1 MNYSLF
7 GCAWG
12 KDTTDNKEL
21 CLLFYD
27 TEYTHNRHHK
37 LIIIESSIYKQSSVV
52 DESGNC

>member
-21 CLLFYD
+21 CLFFIRYGNIHTTD
-27 TEYTHNRHHK
+27 TTN
-37 LIIIESSIYKQSSVV
+37 
-52 DESGNC
+52 